1 MVIQEGLQTEV
12 GSLEAATW
20 PRVMR
25 KMKALRLDDFIMATL
40 GFDMAFC
47 GGEEYWRRLREK
59 Y

>member
-1 MVIQEGLQTEV
+1 MVIQEGLQTEE

-25 KMKALRLDDFIMATL
+25 KMKVLRLDDSIMATL

-47 GGEEYWRRLREK
+47 GEKEYWRRLREK